1 MQILANDT
9 YYSLPGCLAYYYDL
23 AVLVFRAQM
32 IIVLPFFQFILLMMS
47 LKDQIILVHL
57 YRISQI

>member
-23 AVLVFRAQM
+23 AVLVFQAQM
-32 IIVLPFFQFILLMMS
+32 IIVLPFFS
-47 LKDQIILVHL
+47 LF
-57 YRISQI
+57 Y